1 MVGVGLSRLWGTHPR
16 LAFVLHLLVTLIL
29 GGFALSFVLAGTGWA
44 TILVTGIGFLLMAA
58 SLVFLTWYANK
69 NHWQPDDYSYGSQ
82 LPSPRA
88 AWGNAQALE
97 RVLWVLFA
105 AAFLL
110 GWVLLSAGSGFGVA
124 LVVLSLPLA
133 FVAMRV
139 GK

>member
-1 MVGVGLSRLWGTHPR
+1 MVGVGLSRLWGTNPR
-16 LAFVLHLLVTLIL
+16 LAFVLHL
-29 GGFALSFVLAGTGWA
+29 
-44 TILVTGIGFLLMAA
+44 MAS
-58 SLVFLTWYANK
+58 SLVFLAWFANK

-88 AWGNAQALE
+88 AWGNARALE
-97 RVLWVLFA
+97 RLLWVLFA
-105 AAFLL
+105 FAFLF

-133 FVAMRV
+133 IVAMRV

>member
-1 MVGVGLSRLWGTHPR
+1 MVGVGLSRLWGTNPR
-16 LAFVLHLLVTLIL
+16 LAFVLHLLATLLI
-29 GGFALSFVLAGTGWA
+29 GGFALSVIYGGAGWA
-44 TILVTGIGFLLMAA
+44 TILLMVIGFLLMAS
-58 SLVFLTWYANK
+58 SLVFLAWFANK

-88 AWGNAQALE
+88 AWGNARALE
-97 RVLWVLFA
+97 RLLWVIFA
-105 AAFLL
+105 FAFLF

-133 FVAMRV
+133 IVAMRV

>member
-1 MVGVGLSRLWGTHPR
+1 MIGVALGRLWDTHPR
-16 LAFVLHLLVTLIL
+16 VAFVLHLGIAVML
-29 GGFALSFVLAGTGWA
+29 GGFALSF
-44 TILVTGIGFLLMAA
+44 ILSGNDWGAAVILTIGFLVMTAILVVFT
-58 SLVFLTWYANK
+58 SLAIK
-69 NHWQPDDYSYGSQ
+69 DHWQSHDYSYGSQ

-105 AAFLL
+105 AAFLS
-110 GWVLLSAGSGFGVA
+110 GWVLLSAGSGLGVA

-133 FVAMRV
+133 IVAMRV